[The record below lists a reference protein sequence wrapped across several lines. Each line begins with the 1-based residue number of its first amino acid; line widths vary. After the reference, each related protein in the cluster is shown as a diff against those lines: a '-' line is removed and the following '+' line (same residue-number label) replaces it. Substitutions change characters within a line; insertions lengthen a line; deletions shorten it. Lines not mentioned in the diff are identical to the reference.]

1 MQNFKKHYHGD
12 VDGLMRSAARAYR
25 TEVFNKHMS
34 TIISSCSGIYDYLKE
49 NHNLHWMRCAFTPA
63 IKCDFITNNLSEL
76 VNNWI
81 RDIKDLPVVDLVDKL
96 REMIMTLWHRRRRI
110 SERLQGRILPAI
122 KLQLHART
130 RGLGHLK
137 VVKSND
143 WSAEVKDY
151 NSNERHVVKT
161 ATHECTCF
169 EWQHTGK
176 PCDHCLCLITT
187 KRNLQIEDFVDD
199 YYSLDKFKAAYRGLI
214 QPMPDKSQ
222 WPKIDLGF
230 ILGAPLG
237 KRSVGRQRKLRIKSC
252 LEGSGSGKKKK
263 PMIRGPVTCQRCG
276 EKGHRQASYKCPLNG
291 TKKGILTL
299 VVHTLCY
306 SCFSLVLINDHI
318 YGRPPRKPRKNST
331 KARQT
336 EPSTP
341 QRCITSDNI
350 IYDSPG
356 MLTRR

>member
-1 MQNFKKHYHGD
+1 VFPHANERECFWHLMQNFKKHYHGD

-63 IKCDFITNNLSEL
+63 IKCDFITNNLSESF
-76 VNNWI
+76 NYWI
-81 RDIKDLPVVDLVDKL
+81 KDIKDLPMVDLVDKL

-130 RGLGHLK
+130 RGLGNLK

-143 WSAEVKDY
+143 SSAEVKDY
-151 NSNERHVVKT
+151 NNNERHVVKT

-199 YYSLDKFKAAYRGLI
+199 YYSLDKFKATYRGLI

-237 KRSVGRQRKLRIKSC
+237 KRLVGRQRKLRIKSY

-276 EKGHRQASYKCPLNG
+276 EKGYRHASYKCPLNG
-291 TKKGILTL
+291 KK
-299 VVHTLCY
+299 
-306 SCFSLVLINDHI
+306 VL
-318 YGRPPRKPRKNST
+318 
-331 KARQT
+331 
-336 EPSTP
+336 
-341 QRCITSDNI
+341 
-350 IYDSPG
+350 
-356 MLTRR
+356 